1 MLAGRY
7 REDRF
12 HPEEGSVCMKKHLNL
27 LLAALLGLSILGVP
41 ACGGSASTDGA
52 AEEPPAAKEA
62 TEPEE
67 VVDPAEDF
75 YGEWQ
80 LAAVKSE
87 GLTMVGDLTELLEA
101 SETMKVNIEKGGEA
115 RMSFDGDTVV
125 CTWEQ
130 KSDTTIVLKTPDETD
145 GADASTDDTD
155 VEDAVEGAEDAVE
168 GMTEG
173 GTEVEFTLEDGVLTV
188 TSFTDEFDGT
198 LYFSADGKLA
208 DYPAVDP
215 ADIAAVESVDAAVG
229 DWALV
234 GMYFMGST
242 AYGDADAM
250 SSMIGEGNET
260 IAISEDGAVEM
271 MGETVNFGVG
281 DEGGYIDV
289 NGQAQL
295 PVGTLDDHLTVDF
308 TQAIGQDAILI
319 YEK

>member
-1 MLAGRY
+1 MPVGRY

-52 AEEPPAAKEA
+52 VEEPPVAEEAA
-62 TEPEE
+62 EPEE

-80 LAAVKSE
+80 LAAIKSQ

-101 SETMKVNIEKGGEA
+101 SETLKVNIEKGGEA

-130 KSDTTIVLKTPDETD
+130 KSDSTIVLKTPDETD
-145 GADASTDDTD
+145 GADDAADNAGA
-155 VEDAVEGAEDAVE
+155 EDAVEGAEDAVE
-168 GMTEG
+168 GMTEEG
-173 GTEVEFTLEDGVLTV
+173 NEVEFTLEDGVLTV

-234 GMYFMGST
+234 GMYFMNAT
-242 AYGDADAM
+242 AYGEADAM
-250 SSMIGEGNET
+250 STMIGEGNET

-271 MGETVNFGVG
+271 MGGTVALVTG
-281 DEGGYIDV
+281 DDGGYIDV

-295 PVGTLDDHLTVDF
+295 PVGTLGDYLTVDF
-308 TQAIGQDAILI
+308 TQALGENAILI
-319 YEK
+319 YKK